1 MTEKKLTFKSCCC
14 FFFKNILQN
23 QMKLSIGEQNEKY
36 YIELPSRLAN
46 PLTGPNT
53 CWSILKRFL

>member
-1 MTEKKLTFKSCCC
+1 MTEKIDIQIVLLFLFQKY
-14 FFFKNILQN
+14 LQN

-36 YIELPSRLAN
+36 YTELPSRLAN